1 MISENSSRVLGF
13 SIVPERV
20 AESVSRLCPRFCQSL
35 ISQLWPRAPNL
46 PSSAA
51 IMEIQV
57 CTVKQRLPRWYSD
70 KEFACQCRRC
80 IFDPWV
86 GKIPWRRAWQ
96 PTPVLLPGESHRQR
110 SLAGYSP
117 WVHEESDTT
126 ERLTLTHILGY
137 LGDSDSKESTCN
149 AGDLGLIPG
158 LGRSPGRRH
167 GNPLQYFCLENPH
180 GQRSL
185 PGYNI

>member
-117 WVHEESDTT
+117 WGRKELDMT
-126 ERLTLTHILGY
+126 ERLSIACHSNILSILNIVREIDYMSITNGPLVNIEMNFIVGNLPFHTLPKI
-137 LGDSDSKESTCN
+137 DFMIS
-149 AGDLGLIPG
+149 
-158 LGRSPGRRH
+158 
-167 GNPLQYFCLENPH
+167 
-180 GQRSL
+180 
-185 PGYNI
+185 